1 MKVNPQDVKNMI
13 VEESFTILPNGLTT
27 VCQLTLVNGW
37 TVTGQSSCV
46 DPDEFDAEIGIEI
59 ARRNAEDEVW
69 KFAGYELMQKL
80 HKRRMGAKERLK
92 LELQELRERQERLFN
107 LLHTDAAVDIP
118 EYAYSLLEQQETAQ
132 RNLIDI
138 LEERLKQW
146 RD

>member
-46 DPDEFDAEIGIEI
+46 DPDEFDAEIGKEV

-80 HKRRMGAKERLK
+80 HKQNMGPKERLK
-92 LELQELRERQERLFN
+92 LELDELKARQESLYSFLRS
-107 LLHTDAAVDIP
+107 DAAASVH
-118 EYAYSLLEQQETAQ
+118 AYMGSLLVQQKDVQ
-132 RNLIDI
+132 NNLIEI
-138 LEERLKQW
+138 LEERLQQW
-146 RD
+146 QD